1 MPLLNTY
8 EALKLEIARW
18 LNRED
23 DPDIDDRAALF
34 IELAESRI
42 RRQQE
47 WFSQMYSLTNLEGAG
62 LTVTSHP
69 VQLPDHVRTVTDL
82 WGACDLTRSNIELLP
97 TSAWR
102 DLVASNNNAQGDPTK
117 AVVVPQMDLWMRD
130 DGGRVGPMLFLWP
143 PPPTDG
149 SFAID
154 FQFIRD
160 VDPLSEDSTN
170 NGLFLRYPDLYLY
183 GALCESAPYYQHDDR
198 LSLWESRYRS
208 TLDQVN
214 TERERAEFGSHSK
227 RVRLPRT
234 FG

>member
-1 MPLLNTY
+1 MPLYSSY
-8 EALKLEIARW
+8 EDLKVGIARW

-23 DPDIDDRAALF
+23 DPDIDVRAAEF

-47 WFSQMYSLTNLEGAG
+47 WFSQLYSLQNGSPLAIDAY
-62 LTVTSHP
+62 P
-69 VQLPDHVRTVTDL
+69 MILPDHVKTLTDL
-82 WGACDLTRSNIELLP
+82 WGACDLSRENIDLLP

-102 DLVASNNNAQGDPTK
+102 DLVASNNNAEGVPSK
-117 AVVVPQMDLWMRD
+117 AVVVSQMDRWMRD
-130 DGGRVGPMLFLWP
+130 DGTRAGPALYLWP

-149 SFAID
+149 SFMVD

-160 VDPLSEDSTN
+160 VDPLAEDASN

-198 LSLWESRYRS
+198 LQLWESRFQRAV
-208 TLDQVN
+208 DEVN